1 MAMLTLEE
9 AAIRLGITLDE
20 LRAKAKSGAIRSLRD
35 GSNLMFKEE
44 EISKHTPPPAAA
56 NPLVPDFT
64 LDFDSSD
71 ELAIPEGSPIQ
82 TGSSDAH
89 LVSESAD
96 ESSFEFSL
104 PDDVGIIS
112 TPAAVTPKA
121 PAAADPGSDKF
132 ELHNPPGDPGSS
144 DILQLDP
151 IGDQD
156 DSSSDFALEVNPDSG
171 SSSDFVT
178 TIGNEIE
185 ENFVAAEIIESDET
199 QMGDLFEL
207 SDSGNEQTIAFTPS
221 PDDSSSEFD
230 LGISP
235 MDGQADGTSS
245 EFDLSIETDG
255 VAPSDSAVFE
265 TDYSGLGEA
274 DSGSEVVAIDGLD
287 SSLEGSDD
295 GTGSE
300 VVPIDEYADDAAAT
314 IQPGDE
320 IDSEEL
326 PNLEIGEITGV
337 DEEDADG
344 EPAGY
349 VGPRSVS
356 PAVETPWGAVPAS
369 ILLITVPLLFFGA
382 LISVEMLRS
391 VWAYNRGFAATRPV
405 IRAVSDMVGVKIN
418 D

>member
-44 EISKHTPPPAAA
+44 EISKHIPPPAAA

-71 ELAIPEGSPIQ
+71 EFAIAEGSPIQ
-82 TGSSDAH
+82 AGSSDSYP
-89 LVSESAD
+89 VSESAA

-112 TPAAVTPKA
+112 TPATVTPKA
-121 PAAADPGSDKF
+121 QALADPGSDKF

-265 TDYSGLGEA
+265 TDYSGLGDP

-300 VVPIDEYADDAAAT
+300 VVPIDDEADDAAAT

-391 VWAYNRGFAATRPV
+391 VWAYNRGVAATRPV